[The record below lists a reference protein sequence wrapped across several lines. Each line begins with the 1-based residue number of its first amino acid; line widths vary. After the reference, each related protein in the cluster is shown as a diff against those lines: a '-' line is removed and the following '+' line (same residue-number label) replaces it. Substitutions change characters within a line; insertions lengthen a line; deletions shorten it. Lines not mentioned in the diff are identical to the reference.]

1 MSLASCEPAND
12 LFCSI
17 AHYIGTISISLG
29 EIKVKSASQTDGQ
42 TQRHTRTTQLLNASR
57 AYLGGGCGKYEIHV
71 MSV

>member
-1 MSLASCEPAND
+1 
-12 LFCSI
+12 
-17 AHYIGTISISLG
+17 
-29 EIKVKSASQTDGQ
+29 VKSASQTDGQ